1 MIIFENGYNIN
12 IYGDGKHEYEGF
24 YMVVIDKFDKKEK
37 WQWLGAKTIYVKGD
51 KSDLLDLCHKS
62 ARSLYN
68 LKKYSKIILEKKI
81 TLTFVAD

>member
-12 IYGDGKHEYEGF
+12 IYGDGRNEYEGF

-37 WQWLGAKTIYVKGD
+37 WLGEKTIYVKCD

-62 ARSLYN
+62 IRSLYN
-68 LKKYSKIILEKKI
+68 LKKYSRIILEKKI
-81 TLTFVAD
+81 TLTFIAD

>member
-1 MIIFENGYNIN
+1 MMIFEKGYNIN
-12 IYGDGKHEYEGF
+12 IYGDGKHEYNGF

-37 WQWLGAKTIYVKGD
+37 WLGKKVLYIKGD

-62 ARSLYN
+62 ACNLYN

-81 TLTFVAD
+81 TLTFLAE